1 MDETLVGDMHTL
13 LRLPRDRRF
22 AIIPSPIKHES
33 KGQTVQSDVELSWQ
47 REEE

>member
-1 MDETLVGDMHTL
+1 MDETPVGDMHTL
-13 LRLPRDRRF
+13 LRRPRDRHF

-33 KGQTVQSDVELSWQ
+33 KGQPVQSDVELSWQ